1 MDESRNQGDAASPAG
16 GRLSEDTDAPAPEGT
31 VREAMARLR
40 ELQAYAQHYLAARID
55 LVKLSVRNA
64 VLWTVLGCIALCIAS
79 TVLLTAAVLLVIGL
93 AQAIAALCGGRMW
106 AGNLIVGGF
115 ILLATAAGALIAIRA
130 VMSSSRKRTVKRYE
144 RRLQQERVTLDGAD
158 AQRRAREHVA
168 GGPQAQ

>member
-1 MDESRNQGDAASPAG
+1 MDQPRNQGDAATT
-16 GRLSEDTDAPAPEGT
+16 GRLADDPDAPAPEGT
-31 VREAMARLR
+31 MREALARLR
-40 ELQAYAQHYLAARID
+40 ELQAYAQHYLAARVD

-64 VLWTVLGCIALCIAS
+64 ILWTVIGVIGLCIAS

-115 ILLATAAGALIAIRA
+115 ILIATVVGAWVAIRA
-130 VMSSSRKRTVKRYE
+130 VTKSSRTRTVKRYE

-158 AQRRAREHVA
+158 AQQRSQEFVSGAPRVE
-168 GGPQAQ
+168 